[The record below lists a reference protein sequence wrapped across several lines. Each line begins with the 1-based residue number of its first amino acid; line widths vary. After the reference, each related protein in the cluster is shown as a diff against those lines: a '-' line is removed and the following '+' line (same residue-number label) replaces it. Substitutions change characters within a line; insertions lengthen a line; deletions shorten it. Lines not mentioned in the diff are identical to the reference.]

1 MKSLMYGDRKTEMK
15 GKKKIILFSIVLF
28 LFIFP
33 CITLNAQEIN
43 ADETMDVIIVL
54 DNSQSMTNV
63 DSDYRASEFIKALT
77 SILPGSYRTGLV
89 AYNQE
94 VCISLPPESSPE
106 DIEQALQDISYRNYG
121 NAGAGLSEAVSY
133 LKKSRNKKKILVIS
147 DGENL
152 MNSKESTEESVQLF
166 EAALEEAKNQNIT
179 IDIINL
185 GNRIEDSPN
194 IYPAAAATGGKIYDL
209 ENGGELEAFAEKYL
223 FEELKIESRPVGKI
237 SGNTGELKITLP
249 DCLMEKAKIVLLG
262 RQQNENIVSGCEAGK
277 IQVLKGTGH
286 TVLELENPV
295 SGDITVQISSE
306 ESMNI
311 NAYLMAEYRYEAEA
325 ECEYLPD
332 MEQVEIIIS
341 LKNKGGR
348 SLLTGHLANGGLS
361 VLLGG
366 KECDYVIRDE
376 KLIVNR
382 SALQDETVELTLQ
395 FGDGFGIYYG
405 EKNLKAEIIL
415 PKPEEEPETDW
426 FFLSVII
433 IFAAALLLIFLMAV
447 RKKKAPAAGKRMI
460 EESRMLP
467 KESGI
472 RGNDFCGK
480 LMVYVIHN
488 RDDIDYPPE
497 SINLFA
503 RCSREVITLE
513 WILDA
518 CNLPLNLKGAEKIV
532 MKPGDDRSL
541 IIKNNGVAAA
551 MKGRE
556 LLVKGRSYHMY
567 YHEKVTFIFD
577 KEDTEIEVH
586 YKDLKPNER

>member
-1 MKSLMYGDRKTEMK
+1 M
-15 GKKKIILFSIVLF
+15 
-28 LFIFP
+28 
-33 CITLNAQEIN
+33 
-43 ADETMDVIIVL
+43 
-54 DNSQSMTNV
+54 
-63 DSDYRASEFIKALT
+63 
-77 SILPGSYRTGLV
+77 
-89 AYNQE
+89 
-94 VCISLPPESSPE
+94 
-106 DIEQALQDISYRNYG
+106 
-121 NAGAGLSEAVSY
+121 
-133 LKKSRNKKKILVIS
+133 
-147 DGENL
+147 
-152 MNSKESTEESVQLF
+152 
-166 EAALEEAKNQNIT
+166 
-179 IDIINL
+179 
-185 GNRIEDSPN
+185 
-194 IYPAAAATGGKIYDL
+194 
-209 ENGGELEAFAEKYL
+209 
-223 FEELKIESRPVGKI
+223 
-237 SGNTGELKITLP
+237 
-249 DCLMEKAKIVLLG
+249 
-262 RQQNENIVSGCEAGK
+262 
-277 IQVLKGTGH
+277 KGTGY

-325 ECEYLPD
+325 ECEYLSD
-332 MEQVEIIIS
+332 MGQAEISIS
-341 LKNKGGR
+341 LKNKEGR
-348 SLLTGHLANGGLS
+348 SLLSGHLAKGGLS
-361 VLLGG
+361 VFLEGE
-366 KECDYVIRDE
+366 ECDYAIRDE

-382 SALQDETVELTLQ
+382 SALQDETVEFTLQ

-415 PKPEEEPETDW
+415 PEPEEEPETDW

-433 IFAAALLLIFLMAV
+433 IFAAALLLIFRMAA
-447 RKKKAPAAGKRMI
+447 RKKKAPAAGEKMI

-467 KESGI
+467 KERGI
-472 RGNDFCGK
+472 RENDFCGK
-480 LMVYVIHN
+480 LIIYVIHN

-541 IIKNNGVAAA
+541 IIKNNGAAAA